1 MSDEGEDSDFFEKVD
16 KGSVLGTG
24 EADYVAST
32 VTKSDQTEWKLVYKH
47 LENL

>member
-1 MSDEGEDSDFFEKVD
+1 MSEGEDSDFFERVD
-16 KGSVLGTG
+16 TGSALGIG
-24 EADYVAST
+24 EVDYVAST